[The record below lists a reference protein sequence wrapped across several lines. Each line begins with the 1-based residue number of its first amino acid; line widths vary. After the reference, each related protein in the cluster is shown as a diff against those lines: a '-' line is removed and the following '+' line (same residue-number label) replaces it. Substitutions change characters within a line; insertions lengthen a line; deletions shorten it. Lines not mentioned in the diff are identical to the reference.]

1 MNTWKWAVC
10 GVALLATA
18 GCSTPRAIT
27 ALERECRM
35 LEDQVYML
43 EDELARSDEALQA
56 CRSGSVRT
64 SRATTTSERPRE
76 DRDSSRLPSL
86 RGPHVTPDA
95 SNFKSPVDPRS
106 LRLPDVEVPG
116 SALPSGEFPKSLAPP
131 PRELAPD
138 RSNLP
143 AAPPATHGPT
153 GPTGPM
159 GVPEGAPPFQRKP
172 SAYRNGAYPRRSGAD
187 PRGQI
192 AQKAP
197 PRRLERSPQSRPAR
211 IVDPGVIPAQAF
223 ALDPRADNSRVD
235 RITLNRAL
243 TGGYSRES
251 RFGDSGIITLVEPR
265 DAQGQLVPAAGRIS
279 VVVLDRGVSGEAAR
293 VARWDFTEEQT
304 ASLYRRTPHG
314 EGLYLEM
321 PWPGEPPARSHLH
334 LFVRYSTKDGRSVEA
349 SREIDVVLPPQR
361 QQGWTQLSP
370 SAPGPEP
377 VQVAKTWQQKPRRY
391 EDDPVQPAAAEE
403 PVREPPPRAVR
414 AAARE
419 PATEGPPRDPAPP
432 ATWTTAREPAAA
444 SAGHPA
450 TKELASNEKPAA
462 TTARSTAARLERP
475 VWSPLRP

>member
-95 SNFKSPVDPRS
+95 SNFKSPVDPQS

-116 SALPSGEFPKSLAPP
+116 SALPSGEFPKSLASP

-143 AAPPATHGPT
+143 AAPPATRGPT

-159 GVPEGAPPFQRKP
+159 GVPDAAPPFQRKP
-172 SAYRNGAYPRRSGAD
+172 SAYRNGAYPRRFSAD

-192 AQKAP
+192 AQEAP
-197 PRRLERSPQSRPAR
+197 PRRLERGPQSRPAR

-243 TGGYSRES
+243 TGGYSREA
-251 RFGDSGIITLVEPR
+251 RVGDSGIMTLVEPR

-293 VARWDFTEEQT
+293 VARWDFTEDQT

-314 EGLYLEM
+314 EGFYLEM

-403 PVREPPPRAVR
+403 PVRDPPPRTVR
-414 AAARE
+414 VAARE
-419 PATEGPPRDPAPP
+419 PA
-432 ATWTTAREPAAA
+432 AT
-444 SAGHPA
+444 SADYPA

-462 TTARSTAARLERP
+462 TVRATTPKLERP
-475 VWSPLRP
+475 AWSPLRP